1 MSLKSVKFH
10 IENNDYFGTV
20 ATTLS
25 IVRQNIDNVNCQK
38 EDIKA
43 LNNIEKDLLYLQ
55 KKFTIQKNTYD

>member
-38 EDIKA
+38 RILKH
-43 LNNIEKDLLYLQ
+43 
-55 KKFTIQKNTYD
+55 